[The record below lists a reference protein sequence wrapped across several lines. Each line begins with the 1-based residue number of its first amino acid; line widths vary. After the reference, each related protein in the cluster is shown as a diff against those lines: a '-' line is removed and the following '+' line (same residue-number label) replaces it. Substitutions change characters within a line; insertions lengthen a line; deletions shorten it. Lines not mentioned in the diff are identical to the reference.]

1 MPPEEHATD
10 GAAVAPAVLG
20 DEGAELFIP
29 CARAAPHD
37 QQVQLELRH
46 TTENA
51 LALVTYTSLER
62 LVEGCGD
69 QQPWI
74 SVPSAEVQQL
84 AEQVAAQVILQDVP
98 LPDDQRQD
106 SPE

>member
-1 MPPEEHATD
+1 MPPEEYGAD
-10 GAAVAPAVLG
+10 GDVVAPAVLG
-20 DEGAELFIP
+20 DEGAELFVP
-29 CARAAPHD
+29 SGRASPHD
-37 QQVQLELRH
+37 QELQLELRH

-62 LVEGCGD
+62 LVEGCGN
-69 QQPWI
+69 QQAWI
-74 SVPSAEVQQL
+74 SVPEAEVQQL
-84 AEQVAAQVILQDVP
+84 AEQVGAQVILQDVP